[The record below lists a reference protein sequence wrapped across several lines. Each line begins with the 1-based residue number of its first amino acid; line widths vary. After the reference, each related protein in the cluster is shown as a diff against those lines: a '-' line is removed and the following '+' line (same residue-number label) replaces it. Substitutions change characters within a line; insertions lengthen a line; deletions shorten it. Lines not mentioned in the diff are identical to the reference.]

1 MSSQGF
7 VNSFVTSQRRQKQL
21 GNLARYIIALILI
34 VFALFPVVWI
44 ISASL
49 NPLDSLGTQTLIPEN
64 ANLENYEKL
73 LTDNPFSQIFPF
85 KSWLLNSLKIATITT
100 LFSVSITTL
109 AAYSFSR
116 FRFRQREN
124 MLRGILLVQVFPSLL
139 AMVAIFLLIQ
149 QIGDV
154 MPVANRDLPLLG
166 VQSGDPIIG
175 LNTHTGLILVYLG
188 GAMGINIWLM
198 KGFFDSIPREIDES
212 AMVDGATHW
221 QIFSRLL
228 LPLMRP
234 IIVVVAILT
243 FIFVYSD
250 FVLANVLLQTTSQYP
265 LTVGLW
271 IFTSGQFSQQW
282 GVFAAG
288 ALMGALPIVIV
299 YLLLQDQIVG
309 GLTQGSVK
317 G

>member
-1 MSSQGF
+1 MSSPTILQ
-7 VNSFVTSQRRQKQL
+7 SQHRRRQL
-21 GNLARYIIALILI
+21 GILAKYLIALVLI

-44 ISASL
+44 ISASISPI
-49 NPLDSLGTQTLIPEN
+49 NSLATQTLIPEN
-64 ANLENYEKL
+64 ASLDNYRRL
-73 LTDNPFSQIFPF
+73 LTENEFSDVFPYTR
-85 KSWLLNSLKIATITT
+85 WLLNSLKLASVTTIV
-100 LFSVSITTL
+100 SVSITTM

-124 MLRGILLVQVFPSLL
+124 MLRSILLIQVFPSLL
-139 AMVAIFLLIQ
+139 AMVAVFLLIQ
-149 QIGDV
+149 QLGDV
-154 MPVANRDLPLLG
+154 IPAV
-166 VQSGDPIIG
+166 G
-175 LNTHTGLILVYLG
+175 LDTHAGLILVYLG

-198 KGFFDSIPREIDES
+198 KGYFDSIPREIDES

-234 IIVVVAILT
+234 IITVVAILT
-243 FIFVYSD
+243 FIFVYGD
-250 FVLANVLLQTTSQYP
+250 FVMARILLKTSEQYP
-265 LTVGLW
+265 VTVGLW
-271 IFTSGQFSQQW
+271 QFTSNQFAQQW
-282 GVFAAG
+282 GLFAAG
-288 ALMGALPIVIV
+288 ALIAALPIMIV

>member
-1 MSSQGF
+1 MSSF
-7 VNSFVTSQRRQKQL
+7 ISSFRTSQRRQKQL
-21 GNLARYIIALILI
+21 GIAVRYFIALILI
-34 VFALFPVVWI
+34 LFALFPVIWI

-49 NPLDSLGTQTLIPEN
+49 NPVNSLGTQTLIPEN
-64 ANLENYEKL
+64 ASLANYEKL
-73 LTDNPFSQIFPF
+73 VTENEFSDVFPYTQ
-85 KSWLLNSLKIATITT
+85 WLLNSLKISSVTT
-100 LFSVSITTL
+100 LFSVAITTL

-116 FRFRQREN
+116 FRFRQRQN
-124 MLRGILLVQVFPSLL
+124 MLRSILLIQVFPSLL
-139 AMVAIFLLIQ
+139 AMVAVFLLIQ

-154 MPVANRDLPLLG
+154 LPRF
-166 VQSGDPIIG
+166 G

-212 AMVDGATHW
+212 AMVDGASHW
-221 QIFSRLL
+221 QIFTRLL

-234 IIVVVAILT
+234 IIIVVAILT
-243 FIFVYSD
+243 FVFVYSD
-250 FVLANVLLQTTSQYP
+250 FIMARILLKTTTQYP

-271 IFTSGQFSQQW
+271 IFTSGQFAQQW

-288 ALMGALPIVIV
+288 ALMGALPIVII
-299 YLLLQDQIVG
+299 YIALQDQIVG
-309 GLTQGSVK
+309 GLTTGSVK

>member
-1 MSSQGF
+1 MSSPTFLQ
-7 VNSFVTSQRRQKQL
+7 SQKRQRQL
-21 GNLARYIIALILI
+21 GIAIRYLIALILI
-34 VFALFPVVWI
+34 AFALFPVIWI
-44 ISASL
+44 VSASV
-49 NPLDSLGTQTLIPEN
+49 NPLNSLATQELIPEGATLN
-64 ANLENYEKL
+64 NYRTL
-73 LTDNPFSQIFPF
+73 LTNSESARYPFTN
-85 KSWLLNSLKIATITT
+85 WMLNSLKIATVTT
-100 LFSVSITTL
+100 VVSVAITTL

-124 MLRGILLVQVFPSLL
+124 MLRSILLIQVFPGLL
-139 AMVAIFLLIQ
+139 AMVAVFLLIQ

-154 MPVANRDLPLLG
+154 MPVSQGGNALLG
-166 VQSGDPIIG
+166 VPAGSPVIG

-198 KGFFDSIPREIDES
+198 KGYFDSIPRDIDES

-221 QIFSRLL
+221 QIFTRLL

-234 IIVVVAILT
+234 IIVVVGILT
-243 FIFVYSD
+243 FIFVYGD
-250 FVLANVLLQTTSQYP
+250 FVMANILLKTTSQYP
-265 LTVGLW
+265 VTVGL
-271 IFTSGQFSQQW
+271 FLMTSDQFAQQW
-282 GVFAAG
+282 GLFAAG
-288 ALMGALPIVIV
+288 ALMAALPIMIV

>member
-1 MSSQGF
+1 MSSMIQNIRG
-7 VNSFVTSQRRQKQL
+7 SQRRQKQIGL
-21 GNLARYIIALILI
+21 VVRYLIALILI
-34 VFALFPVVWI
+34 VFALFPVLWT

-49 NPLDSLGTQTLIPEN
+49 NPIDTLASQSLIPDN
-64 ANLENYEKL
+64 MSTENYEKL
-73 LTDNPFSQIFPF
+73 LTSNTFSDSFPY
-85 KSWLLNSLKIATITT
+85 KRWLLNSLKISSITT
-100 LFSVSITTL
+100 VVSVSITTL

-124 MLRGILLVQVFPSLL
+124 MLRSILLIQVFPGILS
-139 AMVAIFLLIQ
+139 MVAVFLLIQ

-154 MPVANRDLPLLG
+154 VEELALD
-166 VQSGDPIIG
+166 
-175 LNTHTGLILVYLG
+175 THNGLILVYLG

-212 AMVDGATHW
+212 AMVDGASHW
-221 QIFSRLL
+221 QIFTRLL

-250 FVLANVLLQTTSQYP
+250 FVIARVLLKTTAQYP
-265 LTVGLW
+265 MTVGLW
-271 IFTSGQFSQQW
+271 TFTTGQFSQQW

-288 ALMGALPIVIV
+288 AIMGALPIVIV
-299 YLLLQDQIVG
+299 YLALQDQIVG
-309 GLTQGSVK
+309 GLTAGSVK

>member
-1 MSSQGF
+1 MSSGGF
-7 VNSFVTSQRRQKQL
+7 IQSFRTSQRRQKQL
-21 GNLARYIIALILI
+21 GLVAKYIIALIL
-34 VFALFPVVWI
+34 VFFALFPVIWI

-49 NPLDSLGTQTLIPEN
+49 NPSNTLATQTLIPEN

-73 LTDNPFSQIFPF
+73 LTDNPFSEVFPYTQ
-85 KSWLLNSLKIATITT
+85 WLLNSLKLATVTT

-116 FRFRQREN
+116 FRFRQRQN

-139 AMVAIFLLIQ
+139 AMVAVFLLIQ

-154 MPVANRDLPLLG
+154 TPRF
-166 VQSGDPIIG
+166 G
-175 LNTHTGLILVYLG
+175 LDTHAGLILVYLG

-212 AMVDGATHW
+212 AMVDGASHW
-221 QIFSRLL
+221 QIFTRLL

-243 FIFVYSD
+243 FIFVYGD
-250 FVLANVLLQTTSQYP
+250 FIMARILLKTTEQYP

-299 YLLLQDQIVG
+299 YILLQDQIIG

>member
-1 MSSQGF
+1 MSSIIQ
-7 VNSFVTSQRRQKQL
+7 NIRSSQKTQKQIGL
-21 GNLARYIIALILI
+21 VVRYVIALILI

-49 NPLDSLGTQTLIPEN
+49 NPIDTLASQSLIPDN
-64 ANLENYEKL
+64 MSTENYEKL
-73 LTDNPFSQIFPF
+73 LTDNPFSDSFPY
-85 KSWLLNSLKIATITT
+85 KRWLVNSLKISSITT
-100 LFSVSITTL
+100 VISVSITAL

-124 MLRGILLVQVFPSLL
+124 MLRSILLIQVFPGILS
-139 AMVAIFLLIQ
+139 MVAVFLLIQ

-154 MPVANRDLPLLG
+154 VEELALD
-166 VQSGDPIIG
+166 
-175 LNTHTGLILVYLG
+175 THNGLILVYLG

-212 AMVDGATHW
+212 AMVDGASHW
-221 QIFSRLL
+221 QIFTRLL

-250 FVLANVLLQTTSQYP
+250 FVIARVLLKTTSQYP
-265 LTVGLW
+265 MTVGLW
-271 IFTSGQFSQQW
+271 TFTTGQFSQQW

-288 ALMGALPIVIV
+288 AIMGALPIVVV
-299 YLLLQDQIVG
+299 YLALQDQIVG
-309 GLTQGSVK
+309 GLTTGSVK